1 MYSLHLLSPFIYA
14 CYVEY
19 IKQFKKVENNVKTFL
34 FIRRYY
40 NVFMS
45 LFSLYMFYL
54 TFIST
59 YNDGKFESWNALVC
73 QPYKSYIGQDIF
85 LFSKYIEWFD
95 TLFLVLSGKKIS
107 NLQYSHHMSTVI
119 VVYLNDK
126 ITTYFVYAGLN
137 TFIHTIMYWYFAFP
151 KGLLKPYTSWITKF
165 QLFQHVICILFT
177 YYSLYMN
184 KCINNILG
192 LYVALCCYILYF
204 IMFIL
209 FYLKKY
215 RIFFNDSI

>member
-1 MYSLHLLSPFIYA
+1 MYSFHLLSPFIYA

-54 TFIST
+54 AFIST
-59 YNDGKFESWNALVC
+59 YNDGKFESWDAFVC
-73 QPYKSYIGQDIF
+73 KPYKSYIGKDIF

-95 TLFLVLSGKKIS
+95 TLFLVLSGKRIS
-107 NLQYSHHMSTVI
+107 NLQYTHHMTTAI
-119 VVYLNDK
+119 VVYLNDV
-126 ITTYFVYAGLN
+126 IPTYFVYAGLN
-137 TFIHTIMYWYFAFP
+137 TFIHTLMYWYFAFP
-151 KGLLKPYTSWITKF
+151 KGLLKRYTYWITKF
-165 QLFQHVICILFT
+165 QIFQHTICILLT
-177 YYSLYMN
+177 CYSLYIN
-184 KCINNILG
+184 TCIDNNIGFYANLF
-192 LYVALCCYILYF
+192 CYTMYLV
-204 IMFIL
+204 MFIL

-215 RIFFNDSI
+215 RIIF